1 MRGHRRLSSVWALR
15 MSRFRGGTS
24 IWSIGVEFAAERPQI
39 SKFRRRNPL
48 ELETPK
54 TGGSST
60 TQTVWLPSSL
70 ASWGQIELQG
80 VGLAFGRISQ
90 EAKTLGSETALSGFD
105 ASNEISGFSC
115 VPGSGEA
122 RFRVFFDWTAAD
134 FLDSYPGFH
143 LDSYLDAAIP
153 GL

>member
-1 MRGHRRLSSVWALR
+1 MSSSCA
-15 MSRFRGGTS
+15 MGATASGGVTFMHVS
-24 IWSIGVEFAAERPQI
+24 
-39 SKFRRRNPL
+39 
-48 ELETPK
+48 
-54 TGGSST
+54 
-60 TQTVWLPSSL
+60 SSL
-70 ASWGQIELQG
+70 YIYQKAKRRER
-80 VGLAFGRISQ
+80 GRLD
-90 EAKTLGSETALSGFD
+90 ANAGFD
-105 ASNEISGFSC
+105 ASNEISGFSR